1 MASTAPAPWTIVAL
15 RAAHPQPWPHGT
27 GATRELLAWPGAEAP
42 RLRISVDDV
51 QGAATLPRLAGH
63 ERWLAVLEG
72 DGVVL
77 RAPRRRHRLARAGEP
92 LHLDADLAAECQPL
106 HGAARQLH
114 VLALAGRAA
123 LLRVRGELAFA
134 TGGPTLL
141 AVYAHAAAAQ
151 VRVQPAPLDVPPY
164 HLAWRLQEQALAGLV
179 ASADALWLEASA

>member
-1 MASTAPAPWTIVAL
+1 
-15 RAAHPQPWPHGT
+15 
-27 GATRELLAWPGAEAP
+27 
-42 RLRISVDDV
+42 
-51 QGAATLPRLAGH
+51 
-63 ERWLAVLEG
+63 
-72 DGVVL
+72 
-77 RAPRRRHRLARAGEP
+77 
-92 LHLDADLAAECQPL
+92 
-106 HGAARQLH
+106 LH